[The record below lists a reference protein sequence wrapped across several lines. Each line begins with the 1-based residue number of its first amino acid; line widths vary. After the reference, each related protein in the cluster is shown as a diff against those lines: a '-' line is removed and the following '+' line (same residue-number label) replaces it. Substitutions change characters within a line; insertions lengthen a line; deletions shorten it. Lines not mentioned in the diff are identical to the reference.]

1 MVAAFPRS
9 GNVSFVTNP
18 SFLLVESE
26 LLSSGNSNFLF
37 TAFIFSACGKHC
49 TKSGTSRERWRM
61 VLVTLL
67 GEFILKERNYLDG
80 VINEDELVNLDF
92 LNVINANDELLIT
105 FEDTG
110 TIQPIHEDLE
120 GMSDF
125 KRHIWI

>member
-1 MVAAFPRS
+1 MADGIS
-9 GNVSFVTNP
+9 D
-18 SFLLVESE
+18 
-26 LLSSGNSNFLF
+26 
-37 TAFIFSACGKHC
+37 I
-49 TKSGTSRERWRM
+49 
-61 VLVTLL
+61 LL

-110 TIQPIHEDLE
+110 TVQSIHEDL

-125 KRHIWI
+125 KRHI

>member
-1 MVAAFPRS
+1 MADGIS
-9 GNVSFVTNP
+9 D
-18 SFLLVESE
+18 
-26 LLSSGNSNFLF
+26 
-37 TAFIFSACGKHC
+37 I
-49 TKSGTSRERWRM
+49 
-61 VLVTLL
+61 LL

-105 FEDTG
+105 SEDTG

-125 KRHIWI
+125 KRHIWISTKKIQKSVDRFPGVNKH

>member
-1 MVAAFPRS
+1 MADGIS
-9 GNVSFVTNP
+9 D
-18 SFLLVESE
+18 
-26 LLSSGNSNFLF
+26 
-37 TAFIFSACGKHC
+37 I
-49 TKSGTSRERWRM
+49 
-61 VLVTLL
+61 LL

-120 GMSDF
+120 CMSDF

>member
-1 MVAAFPRS
+1 MADGIS
-9 GNVSFVTNP
+9 D
-18 SFLLVESE
+18 
-26 LLSSGNSNFLF
+26 
-37 TAFIFSACGKHC
+37 I
-49 TKSGTSRERWRM
+49 
-61 VLVTLL
+61 LL

-105 FEDTG
+105 FEITG